1 MTSRNILLC
10 CIVVSIFAT
19 DIFALGS
26 IFGLVNNSDLSVPTD
41 HEILFFG
48 FIANT
53 DNEIRVINFV
63 GAGYESGNWFDDF
76 QNYSSASPGQ
86 QYDYFFFNIS
96 NLEFFNLSK
105 TIPDNSFQQE
115 DITLGTSSW
124 PSSVYNIHT
133 IPIIGVG
140 IKIIW
145 SDSGSNSYH
154 IYRRDSI
161 SNGSIF
167 RIDNA
172 TGDLADFGVTDTFY
186 IDTNIVYSDGYDYM
200 VIADDNLGS
209 YSPPSEIVTGIGSCV
224 DPASTDTDGDGIA
237 DLCDNCPSQSNP
249 YQEDANFDGVGDL
262 CETCCEVRGDVAIP
276 RDGSLLVNDI
286 VWLVDFL
293 FRGGMPPECFEEGD
307 CAVPLDNDIL
317 VNDIVYMVDALF
329 RGGPMPPPC

>member
-1 MTSRNILLC
+1 MKFRTIWLC
-10 CIVVSIFAT
+10 CIIASIIAS
-19 DIFALGS
+19 DIYALGS
-26 IFGLVNNSDLSVPTD
+26 IFGIVNNSDLSVPAD
-41 HEILFFG
+41 QEIQFFG

-53 DNEIRVINFV
+53 DNELRVNNFV

-86 QYDYFFFNIS
+86 QYDYFFFNIN

-115 DITLGTSSW
+115 DIALEESSW
-124 PSSVYNIHT
+124 PSPVYNIHT
-133 IPIIGVG
+133 IPIMGIG

-145 SDSGSNSYH
+145 SDSGTNTYH

-167 RIDNA
+167 RIDN
-172 TGDLADFGVTDTFY
+172 TLGDLADFGITDTFY
-186 IDTNIVYSDGYDYM
+186 IDTIIDFSNGYNYM
-200 VIADDNLGS
+200 IIADDNLGN
-209 YSPPSEIVTGIGSCV
+209 YSPPSEIVTGNGSCV
-224 DPASTDTDGDGIA
+224 DPASTDSDSDGIA
-237 DLCDNCPSQSNP
+237 DLCDNCPSVSNP
-249 YQEDANFDGVGDL
+249 NQEDSDDDGVGDV

-276 RDGSLLVNDI
+276 SDGALLVNDI
-286 VWLVDFL
+286 VFLVDFL
-293 FRGGMPPECFEEGD
+293 FRGGLPPDCFEEGD
-307 CAVPLDNDIL
+307 CAVPLDNNVL